1 MRVMFSCE
9 TNQKDYV
16 GIAFVK
22 KAVREES
29 GSGEGEEVSN
39 EQREQRNNQQ
49 REHKIS
55 AQRGQMINSNLKTSN
70 LAREDQ
76 I

>member
-1 MRVMFSCE
+1 MFSCE

-22 KAVREES
+22 KTVREES

-39 EQREQRNNQQ
+39 EQREQVNNEQ

-55 AQRGQMINSNLKTSN
+55 AQRGPTINANLKTGN
-70 LAREDQ
+70 VEREDQ